1 MLESGDNAFVN
12 YDVNAVEVS
21 TSSVLCAGNVNCVS
35 DVQISNI
42 SNTDITGDN
51 ECTIPDVS
59 TVPDWYVPFPM
70 CQLWLVWVIVHTIPN
85 VLSVVVWI
93 NVPFLL
99 DPSTSLIRKPTD
111 INVMTIDKTLS

>member
-1 MLESGDNAFVN
+1 MITYTQILLEKHRVDYDMLESGDNAFVN

-59 TVPDWYVPFPM
+59 TVPD
-70 CQLWLVWVIVHTIPN
+70 
-85 VLSVVVWI
+85 
-93 NVPFLL
+93 
-99 DPSTSLIRKPTD
+99 
-111 INVMTIDKTLS
+111 